1 MRRFK
6 IDRVIFAFSV
16 AVFVFG
22 VTFGVL
28 SRAAGLSSFEA
39 TSMSAL
45 VFAGASQFAVVGALA
60 AGGSAWIALVA
71 GGLLNLRLF
80 ALALSVAP
88 SLSHSGPV
96 RALQSYLV
104 TDESV
109 AISAGPD
116 GSVEVDRFVSAG
128 LWIGTGWIVGTA
140 IGAVGGSV
148 IGDPLVWGLD
158 AAFPGGFLA
167 LLGPRLFTDPVA
179 RRVAIAGAA
188 VGLALTPFV
197 PLGVAPLIAALTA
210 LLAYK
215 A

>member
-1 MRRFK
+1 
-6 IDRVIFAFSV
+6 
-16 AVFVFG
+16 

-39 TSMSAL
+39 VVMSTL

-60 AGGSAWIALVA
+60 AGGSAWVALVA

-88 SLSHSGPV
+88 SMSQSGPL

-109 AISAGPD
+109 AIASNPD
-116 GSVEVDRFVSAG
+116 GSIERDRFVRAG
-128 LWIGTGWIVGTA
+128 LWVGGAWIVGTA
-140 IGAVGGSV
+140 IGALGGSA

-167 LLGPRLFTDPVA
+167 LLAPRLLKDPVA
-179 RRVAIAGAA
+179 RKVALAGAA
-188 VGLALTPFV
+188 IGLALTPFV
-197 PLGVAPLIAALTA
+197 PLGIAPLVAALAA
-210 LLAYK
+210 LLALR

>member
-1 MRRFK
+1 
-6 IDRVIFAFSV
+6 VVAFSV
-16 AVFVFG
+16 AVLFFG

-39 TSMSAL
+39 VAMSTF

-60 AGGSAWIALVA
+60 AGGSAWVALVA

-88 SLSHSGPV
+88 SMSHRGPI

-109 AISAGPD
+109 AIASNPD
-116 GSVEVDRFVSAG
+116 GSIERARFVRAG
-128 LWIGTGWIVGTA
+128 LWVGGAWIVGTA
-140 IGAVGGSV
+140 IGALGGSA

-167 LLGPRLFTDPVA
+167 LLAPRLFKDPVA
-179 RRVAIAGAA
+179 RKVALAGAA
-188 VGLALTPFV
+188 IGLVLTPFV
-197 PLGVAPLIAALTA
+197 PLGIAPLVAALAA
-210 LLAYK
+210 LLALR